1 MSKEFDAVPGKNV
14 IYEGLGMLAGQC
26 ISKYLHS
33 TNIDSDEACEIGGQ
47 DFQRILD
54 DIVNNPV
61 FMKAVKQY
69 VGAHNFNE
77 EFFND
82 GLTR

>member
-1 MSKEFDAVPGKNV
+1 MNRPDIEA
-14 IYEGLGMLAGQC
+14 
-26 ISKYLHS
+26 
-33 TNIDSDEACEIGGQ
+33 DEACEMGGQ

-54 DIVNNPV
+54 DVVNNPV

-82 GLTR
+82 GLSGA